1 MTRSRTILVWAAF
14 FLGLL
19 LILVYWKNATTSLN
33 PYQASARREIEKA
46 GTLERFLPVRDTIR
60 LRVPE
65 EVVVDVLPKA
75 AFFSGGFVLFNPM
88 ARTIVLVSK
97 SGDFIRTIGGPGAG
111 PGKFRSLNV
120 GAVDIHDNI
129 YTLDNVLGQLTVF
142 STQGEVLRCF
152 RIENA
157 QFVRHLCVNSRGDI
171 YLHHAP
177 DSTFSGF
184 VSIYRSDRFQKC
196 VVPPIGGYEAYYF
209 HGYLDGRIALL
220 RSATVLE
227 CNSFT
232 PKISRIDP
240 GDGVTAFGENVD
252 GYRPLPHSP
261 HFPDMEHVLD
271 AARQATVI
279 RGLFIADMNRLVL
292 LESARYDPPV
302 GGTKRVM
309 QIYDTTGTF
318 LGELKIDTI
327 TPEVSDGE
335 RLLRIYNPPPVP
347 GMNEREIR
355 VPQIVLYSVG
365 LWNR

>member
-1 MTRSRTILVWAAF
+1 MTRSRTFLVCTASVF
-14 FLGLL
+14 GLL
-19 LILVYWKNATTSLN
+19 LILIYWRNAATSLN
-33 PYQASARREIEKA
+33 PYQVSIKREIEKA

-97 SGDFIRTIGGPGAG
+97 SGEFIRTIGGPGAG
-111 PGKFRSLNV
+111 AGKFRSLNV

-142 STQGEVLRCF
+142 STQGEVLRSF

-157 QFVRHLCVNSRGDI
+157 HFIRYLCVNSTGDI
-171 YLHHAP
+171 YLHHVP

-184 VSIYRSDRFQKC
+184 VSIYRSDRFQRC
-196 VVPPIGGYEAYYF
+196 VVPPISGYEAYYF
-209 HGYLDGRIALL
+209 HGHLDGRMALL
-220 RSATVLE
+220 RSGTVLE

-232 PKISRIDP
+232 SMISRINP
-240 GDGVTAFGENVD
+240 EDGVTTFGEKFD
-252 GYRPLPHSP
+252 GYRPLPYSP
-261 HFPDMEHVLD
+261 HFPDVEHVLD
-271 AARQATVI
+271 AVRQATII
-279 RGLFIADMNRLVL
+279 RGLFIVDMNRLIM
-292 LESARYDPPV
+292 LESATYFPSL
-302 GGTKRVM
+302 GETKRFM
-309 QIYDTTGTF
+309 QIYDTTGTC
-318 LGELKIDTI
+318 LGKLRIDTI

-347 GMNEREIR
+347 GINEREIR

-365 LWNR
+365 RRNT